1 MATGSGGEGGG
12 ETRAAGVVGGGHDGN
27 GTPTARVCQA
37 IPMRWIASGRSHAD
51 VGATLG
57 RVPHKDPHAVLGVE
71 PGASPDEIKAAWR
84 ALARRH
90 HPDLTGDDPELA
102 RRATRR
108 MAEINAA
115 YAALTRAGETIESQ
129 RRRRAAGAAESRSD
143 GDALRHGR
151 GHAAPR
157 RSAPAPQDPPRHG
170 SRGHQRHRPSAE
182 PDHDAA
188 RGSACRSPASLRCAT
203 DAPPRSCVPRSRR
216 GRWSGTGSGATSRP
230 EPPELDD
237 ALETEVTFGKFH
249 GHTLGEIA
257 AFEPSYIDWL
267 AGTMMRE
274 PEIAMAARVIVAELD
289 RRGIRRVAPAPAPGL
304 AVQPVPLGSQE
315 QVPDSGAP
323 PGGRTGGAG

>member
-1 MATGSGGEGGG
+1 MGPRPHGSVKRTAGPCFTAGPFGE
-12 ETRAAGVVGGGHDGN
+12 RD
-27 GTPTARVCQA
+27 
-37 IPMRWIASGRSHAD
+37 
-51 VGATLG
+51 TLA

-84 ALARRH
+84 SLARRH

-115 YAALTRAGETIESQ
+115 YAALTRAGETIESL
-129 RRRRAAGAAESRSD
+129 RRRAASDARAREGEASGAATGPLRRGGPPPPPRTRPVTGRVDTSGTVHPRNQTTTPP
-143 GDALRHGR
+143 GLRLPLTGQPPLRHGR
-151 GHAAPR
+151 
-157 RSAPAPQDPPRHG
+157 SAPELRASQPSGPMERDRLE
-170 SRGHQRHRPSAE
+170 GHVTA
-182 PDHDAA
+182 
-188 RGSACRSPASLRCAT
+188 
-203 DAPPRSCVPRSRR
+203 
-216 GRWSGTGSGATSRP
+216 

-274 PEIAMAARVIVAELD
+274 PGIASAARVIVAELD
-289 RRGIRRVAPAPAPGL
+289 RRGIRRVHRPPRPGW
-304 AVQPVPLGSQE
+304 QSSPY
-315 QVPDSGAP
+315 
-323 PGGRTGGAG
+323 R